1 MSKLE
6 LLNLKLVLLMTEL
19 KLLPQPLFH
28 TPTEFKPDKLNVMNL
43 KPLGKIILQTSKVS
57 YKPVPQSTIS

>member
-28 TPTEFKPDKLNVMNL
+28 TPTEFKPDKPNVTNL